1 MIMKAFTMYSL
12 ASDLDNTAPGF
23 GVTVGYEILEGM
35 TEMLFESNLPADL
48 KQELEQLAKQHG
60 CEFNDWSEHRFVQ
73 FVKPKR

>member
-1 MIMKAFTMYSL
+1 
-12 ASDLDNTAPGF
+12 
-23 GVTVGYEILEGM
+23 M

-48 KQELEQLAKQHG
+48 KQELEQLAKQHD